1 MTSRPVRIART
12 RNAGARAGVA
22 RCAPAPQPPHGGWP
36 ARGPADRMLLLNTA
50 AYPTLLRYRHA
61 QLGRLCVP
69 GCNSHVAETLQLMK
83 VGFDTGCFHG
93 LDPAA
98 VCRMYEQIAGW
109 PTMGARVAKAYGPL
123 LAGARDP
130 RLGLGGALPQMH
142 RNLLWCTVPDVVHC
156 SCGRDT
162 HCRPRERKR
171 DCAPVGD
178 SIATIERFAIW
189 HPFLAHLPLAYVL
202 QDGCER
208 PGLIP
213 WDARRAHRGVR
224 RRQRPVALRSR
235 VRRPR
240 SGRSAAWAAGALWPH
255 LEPVED
261 PLRPV
266 DRRDV
271 V

>member
-1 MTSRPVRIART
+1 MARPR
-12 RNAGARAGVA
+12 
-22 RCAPAPQPPHGGWP
+22 
-36 ARGPADRMLLLNTA
+36 ARGPHA
-50 AYPTLLRYRHA
+50 AAEHRRVPALLRYRHA

-189 HPFLAHLPLAYVL
+189 HAFLAHLPLAYVL
-202 QDGCER
+202 QDGSER

-213 WDARRAHRGVR
+213 WDAPGLTAVFVGGSDRWRYGAACADLVRDAR
-224 RRQRPVALRSR
+224 RRGLQAHFGRISSLSKIRYVQSIGATSFDSSRDSRWRDITLATGLAAASQPPQLR
-235 VRRPR
+235 
-240 SGRSAAWAAGALWPH
+240 L
-255 LEPVED
+255 
-261 PLRPV
+261 V
-266 DRRDV
+266 D
-271 V
+271 